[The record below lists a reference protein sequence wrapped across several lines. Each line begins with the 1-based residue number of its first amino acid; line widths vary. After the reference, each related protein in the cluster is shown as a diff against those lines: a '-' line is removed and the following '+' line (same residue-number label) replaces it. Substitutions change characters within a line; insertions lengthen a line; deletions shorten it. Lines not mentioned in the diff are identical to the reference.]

1 MTNPGEICG
10 ILADAVNAALDD
22 MSGYEFQEEE

>member
-10 ILADAVNAALDD
+10 ILTDAVNAALDD
-22 MSGYEFQEEE
+22 MSNYEFREE